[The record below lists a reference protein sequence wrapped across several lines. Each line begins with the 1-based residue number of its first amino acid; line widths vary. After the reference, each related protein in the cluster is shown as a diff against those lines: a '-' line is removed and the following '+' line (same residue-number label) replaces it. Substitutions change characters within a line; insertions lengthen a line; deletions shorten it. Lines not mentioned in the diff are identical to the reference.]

1 MNCNATNEEFQ
12 GMDILVTQED
22 QFNNDNITKNI
33 GQPNVLVE
41 KI

>member
-22 QFNNDNITKNI
+22 QFNNDNSQHKSPGEN
-33 GQPNVLVE
+33 LE
-41 KI
+41 

>member
-22 QFNNDNITKNI
+22 QFNNDKSQHKSPGEN
-33 GQPNVLVE
+33 LE
-41 KI
+41 